1 MKRGARVDS
10 GHSLEAVD
18 GGLVRLDWEFT
29 DVNSIQLGRLAQTE
43 PRPFLESEAPRTTG
57 VYALT
62 YTGELPMLR
71 KIADGKHPIY
81 VGSASDLR
89 RRMREHHDSLAYAR
103 NLDLEDFA
111 VIFVETPTRPAA
123 LFVEALLIEE
133 LNPPWNSKGV
143 EGFGSKPQGHLRSR
157 GQTPTP
163 WDRLHPG
170 RPWVAA
176 PADAS
181 SRQSALEALR
191 DAVDAARALD
201 WLLPRQ
207 QTPCAPVSHTHR
219 STRRRQTGA
228 PRKGKGMASRR
239 KGRTGEVLE
248 YLRTRTGPASIQD
261 VASELDLS
269 HREARDTL
277 AYLARAG
284 HVSRVARGRY
294 EAGHLSEAP
303 AKGQRRPYGSV
314 AKAVED
320 ALRARPEKVW
330 TAQDLAEEIGIAK
343 NHATAILAKLTDR
356 GVVGRVGLG
365 RYRLG
370 AETTWRGGAASASG
384 WEPVG
389 RVDGSILLRD
399 AESNLWLASPASVSD
414 LTQVA

>member
-1 MKRGARVDS
+1 
-10 GHSLEAVD
+10 
-18 GGLVRLDWEFT
+18 
-29 DVNSIQLGRLAQTE
+29 
-43 PRPFLESEAPRTTG
+43 
-57 VYALT
+57 
-62 YTGELPMLR
+62 
-71 KIADGKHPIY
+71 
-81 VGSASDLR
+81 
-89 RRMREHHDSLAYAR
+89 
-103 NLDLEDFA
+103 
-111 VIFVETPTRPAA
+111 
-123 LFVEALLIEE
+123 
-133 LNPPWNSKGV
+133 
-143 EGFGSKPQGHLRSR
+143 
-157 GQTPTP
+157 
-163 WDRLHPG
+163 
-170 RPWVAA
+170 
-176 PADAS
+176 
-181 SRQSALEALR
+181 
-191 DAVDAARALD
+191 
-201 WLLPRQ
+201 
-207 QTPCAPVSHTHR
+207 
-219 STRRRQTGA
+219 
-228 PRKGKGMASRR
+228 MAGRR
-239 KGRTGEVLE
+239 KRRTGEVLE

-261 VASELDLS
+261 VASGLDLG

-356 GVVGRVGLG
+356 GVVGRVGFG

-370 AETTWRGGAASASG
+370 AETTWRSGAASASG